1 MTAGPRRR
9 TRPHVSPLRVV
20 LAVLLVAFALAAA
33 FVVWT
38 VLPLTDRSAGVIP
51 PGMAVT
57 GGGATQGTGGLTP
70 LSAAHASG
78 RPIAGVHVTSGV
90 IVDATTGAV
99 YWAVRPHEPRP
110 VASLTKLMTALV
122 ALQRRAVTGAFHVTP
137 AMTQVAGYT
146 IGIRAGEVVRARDM
160 LAGALIASGN
170 DAANALAV
178 HAAGSITTFVRDMN
192 REAKALALNT
202 TRYSNPSGIVDAG
215 NHSSA
220 WDMAQLSRI
229 VLGHKRIASLLE
241 TKAYTPAHGADYVNR
256 NQLLWDYTG
265 AIGLKTGFT
274 TGSGPSID
282 AAATRDGHTVIAVAL
297 NVTGNE
303 FQTAARMLD
312 WGFARA
318 GHTS

>member
-9 TRPHVSPLRVV
+9 TRPHVSPIRVV
-20 LAVLLVAFALAAA
+20 LLVAVVAFALAAGV
-33 FVVWT
+33 VVWT
-38 VLPLTDRSAGVIP
+38 VLPLTDRSAGNIP

-57 GGGATQGTGGLTP
+57 GGSATQGAGGLAP
-70 LSAAHASG
+70 LSAAHAVS
-78 RPIAGVHVTSGV
+78 RPIADVHLSSGV

-99 YWAVRPHEPRP
+99 FWAVRPHEPRP

-122 ALQRRAVTGAFHVTP
+122 ALQRHAVTGAFRVTP
-137 AMTQVAGYT
+137 AMTHVAGYT
-146 IGIRAGEVVRARDM
+146 VGIRAGQRVRARDM
-160 LAGALIASGN
+160 LAAALIASGN

-178 HAAGSITTFVRDMN
+178 HAAGSVDAFVADMN
-192 REAKALALNT
+192 REAQTLHLDA

-220 WDMAQLSRI
+220 WDVAQLSRI
-229 VLGHKRIASLLE
+229 VLGHERLASLMQ
-241 TKAYTPAHGADYVNR
+241 TKAYTPAQGADYVNR

-265 AIGLKTGFT
+265 TIGLKTGFT

-282 AAATRDGHTVIAVAL
+282 AAATRDGHTLIAVAL
-297 NVTGNE
+297 DVTGNE
-303 FQTAARMLD
+303 FSTAARMLD

-318 GHTS
+318 AHAS

>member
-9 TRPHVSPLRVV
+9 TRPHVSPIRALVVV
-20 LAVLLVAFALAAA
+20 LVVLFAVAAA

-38 VLPLTDRSAGVIP
+38 VLPLTDRSAGEIP

-57 GGGATQGTGGLTP
+57 GGGVTQGAGGLAP

-78 RPIAGVHVTSGV
+78 RPIAGVHVASGV

-99 YWAVRPHEPRP
+99 FWAVRPHQRRP

-122 ALQRRAVTGAFHVTP
+122 ALQHKAVTGTFHVTP
-137 AMTQVAGYT
+137 AMTHVAGYT
-146 IGIRAGEVVRARDM
+146 IGIRAGQSVRARDM

-178 HAAGSITTFVRDMN
+178 HAAGSIHAFVRDMN
-192 REAKALALNT
+192 KEAGALGLKA

-220 WDMAQLSRI
+220 WDVAQLSRI
-229 VLGHKRIASLLE
+229 VLKHNRIASLVQ
-241 TKAYTPAHGADYVNR
+241 TKAYTPARGADYVNR

-282 AAATRDGHTVIAVAL
+282 AAATRNGHTLIAVAL
-297 NVTGNE
+297 DLTGNE
-303 FQTAARMLD
+303 FDTAARMLD

-318 GHTS
+318 AHES